1 MEYQYHLAKWNERTD
16 KRQRCPECKRVGYKE
31 YVDGSG
37 HPVDPVGHKVG
48 KCDHENSCG
57 YHLTPAE
64 WFKANPEERKQM
76 VAEKVA
82 EHVQRKRIEIPLRNV
97 GATMRAYDK
106 NVFVQWLYSLP
117 WDDDKR
123 AAIPELLKY
132 YAVGTSK
139 DGGTIWWQI
148 DGNHVCRTGKK
159 MLYDQNGHRLKDA
172 DGNSIGFNWIHAL
185 ERKRGLYPEKE
196 YDLVQCLFGEHLI
209 SIFPDASI
217 HLVESEK
224 SALLMSI
231 IDPEAMRKH
240 VWVACGGKQNLRQ
253 ILQAPIGKRPLTI
266 YPDKDAFQEW
276 VTAIR
281 QLGIKCTICDAVL
294 KASTEADGHK
304 CDIADIALRRMYETP
319 EQMLEEMQRENPTL
333 TTLIDKLQLELIK

>member
-1 MEYQYHLAKWNERTD
+1 MQYQYHLAKWNERPN
-16 KRQRCPECKRVGYKE
+16 KRQRCPECKKVGYKE
-31 YVDGSG
+31 YVDAYGN
-37 HPVDPVGHKVG
+37 PVDPDGHLCG

-57 YHLTPAE
+57 YHLTPSD
-64 WFKANPEERKQM
+64 WFKVHPEQRKAM
-76 VAEKVA
+76 VAEKA
-82 EHVQRKRIEIPLRNV
+82 ADRVQRKRIEIPLQTV
-97 GATMRAYDK
+97 GATMRQYDK

-117 WDDDKR
+117 WEDEQR
-123 AAIPELLKY
+123 AAIPELLKL
-132 YAVGTSK
+132 YAIGTSR

-148 DGNHVCRTGKK
+148 DGQHVCRTGKK
-159 MLYDQNGHRLKDA
+159 MLYDKNGHRLKDA
-172 DGNSIGFNWIHAL
+172 DGNSIGFNWIHAI

-209 SIFPDASI
+209 SDLPNTSI

-231 IDPEAMRKH
+231 FDPLAMKSH

-253 ILQAPIGKRPLTI
+253 VLAAPTGNRPITI
-266 YPDKDAFQEW
+266 YPDKDAYDEW
-276 VTAIR
+276 VEAIS

-294 KASTEADGHK
+294 KASTEADGKK

-319 EQMLEEMQRENPTL
+319 EMKLQEMQKQNNNL
-333 TTLIDKLQLELIK
+333 TTLIDNLQLELI

>member
-1 MEYQYHLAKWNERTD
+1 MTK
-16 KRQRCPECKRVGYKE
+16 
-31 YVDGSG
+31 
-37 HPVDPVGHKVG
+37 
-48 KCDHENSCG
+48 
-57 YHLTPAE
+57 PAYLQS
-64 WFKANPEERKQM
+64 ALQ
-76 VAEKVA
+76 
-82 EHVQRKRIEIPLRNV
+82 IEI
-97 GATMRAYDK
+97 
-106 NVFVQWLYSLP
+106 LYNT
-117 WDDDKR
+117 D
-123 AAIPELLKY
+123 
-132 YAVGTSK
+132 
-139 DGGTIWWQI
+139 
-148 DGNHVCRTGKK
+148 
-159 MLYDQNGHRLKDA
+159 GHRLKDA

-240 VWVACGGKQNLRQ
+240 VWIACGGKQNLRQ